1 MTPMSEDH
9 QTELRQLREKRKC
22 LPSVLTYFRDGV
34 YAGELVDCE
43 TGNVVDLDHEEME
56 AFVALAN
63 ACPWLLD
70 AAERGHSLAAIV
82 TAYETLHWQLVD
94 LFDKEARGVSPMHFA
109 IERVKELQ
117 SQLTTLTAENAR
129 LKQQIGGVQGA
140 LADAGDVLCFRED
153 EDYGSSVRQVIEE
166 RDKLREQLAAKER
179 DSKRLDYLD
188 ALVKH
193 PPFRCDVI
201 LQHDHEDGV
210 WLASIERGRA
220 YGVTPIDSD
229 ISTPHLDVRAAIDSA
244 AKERPLN
251 IAPAAEGGD
260 GARHP

>member
-1 MTPMSEDH
+1 MTDLRSEIAN
-9 QTELRQLREKRKC
+9 LRELNAKRT
-22 LPSVLTYFRDGV
+22 LGEWSVVRDRDNHWGMVEVTGPGV
-34 YAGELVDCE
+34 CGRLVIGFTVSTNVDSRRAQQIEADAELI
-43 TGNVVDLDHEEME
+43 
-56 AFVALAN
+56 AALAN
-63 ACPWLLD
+63 ACDAGLLD
-70 AAERGHSLAAIV
+70 AAERGVERTPPTGVIVMSTPEEWQAYGAGRDSMKEEANLKYELAS
-82 TAYETLHWQLVD
+82 
-94 LFDKEARGVSPMHFA
+94 KERQDYYDA
-109 IERVKELQ
+109 LQ
-117 SQLTTLTAENAR
+117 KAN
-129 LKQQIGGVQGA
+129 
-140 LADAGDVLCFRED
+140 
-153 EDYGSSVRQVIEE
+153 
-166 RDKLREQLAAKER
+166 EQLAAKER

>member
-1 MTPMSEDH
+1 MSSE
-9 QTELRQLREKRKC
+9 
-22 LPSVLTYFRDGV
+22 
-34 YAGELVDCE
+34 
-43 TGNVVDLDHEEME
+43 
-56 AFVALAN
+56 
-63 ACPWLLD
+63 
-70 AAERGHSLAAIV
+70 HSDQLAAIR
-82 TAYETLHWQLVD
+82 
-94 LFDKEARGVSPMHFA
+94 ARARDARRMIAALGSLA
-109 IERVKELQ
+109 
-117 SQLTTLTAENAR
+117 AENAR
-129 LKQQIGGVQGA
+129 LKEQ
-140 LADAGDVLCFRED
+140 LAERGMTIHEQL
-153 EDYGSSVRQVIEE
+153 VIIATLE
-166 RDKLREQLAAKER
+166 EQLAAKER